1 MNIKKTSLFI
11 ITLILSVVLAA
22 CGDNNNTENNVNENG
37 NSDSN
42 NDAGTALVEDTRID
56 AENPSASPALA
67 VDRGDTVVVGLQ
79 EPGGIFTPYFNTSG
93 YDGNVQ
99 SVMFPPL
106 VEINEKGEPIPGLAE
121 DWDISEDDLTY
132 TYYLRDGLLFD
143 DGSPLT
149 TEDVAFTLT
158 LLHDPSYPGSTDIT
172 EEKEVG
178 GLDYKKGDAED
189 ISGINIVDEIGRASC
204 R

>member
-79 EPGGIFTPYFNTSG
+79 EPGGIFTPYLDRKSTRLNSSH
-93 YDGNVQ
+93 V
-99 SVMFPPL
+99 
-106 VEINEKGEPIPGLAE
+106 A
-121 DWDISEDDLTY
+121 ISYAVFCL
-132 TYYLRDGLLFD
+132 
-143 DGSPLT
+143 
-149 TEDVAFTLT
+149 
-158 LLHDPSYPGSTDIT
+158 
-172 EEKEVG
+172 
-178 GLDYKKGDAED
+178 KKK
-189 ISGINIVDEIGRASC
+189 
-204 R
+204 